1 MQILAALALVV
12 SPVLAPILALTQDP
26 PPKVP
31 DPDTAKYSALLG
43 KHVAKGLVDYEG
55 LRKDRAALDEY
66 LKAVADAHGEH
77 GLAFWL
83 NAYNATVL
91 ASLLDS
97 GPKLPDQVLDLK
109 GFFDARKH
117 KINGAEQTLNE
128 LEGFVRKQ
136 WKDARVH
143 FAFNCGAQSCP
154 PLLARAF
161 VDDKLNAT
169 LEQLT
174 QDFLDGPGIVLDPA
188 AKELRVTRLCEWY
201 KDDFTAKDGS
211 LEAFLRKHVR
221 DGKKL
226 DALDPGQGWKITFQ
240 PYDWK
245 PNARR

>member
-1 MQILAALALVV
+1 MILSALL
-12 SPVLAPILALTQDP
+12 VLASLVQEP
-26 PPKVP
+26 PKKVP
-31 DPDTAKYSALLG
+31 DPDTTRYSALLE

-66 LKAVADAHGEH
+66 LKAVADARGEH

-83 NAYNATVL
+83 NAYNATVI

-97 GPKLPDQVLDLK
+97 GPKLPEQVLDLK
-109 GFFDARKH
+109 GFFDTRKH
-117 KINGAEQTLNE
+117 RINGVDETLNE

-161 VDDKLNAT
+161 VDDKLGAT

-174 QDFLDGPGIVLDPA
+174 QAFLDGPGIVLDPPT
-188 AKELRVTRLCEWY
+188 KELRVTRLCEWY

-211 LEAFLRKHVR
+211 LEAFLRKHVS

-226 DALDPGQGWKITFQ
+226 DALDPAKGWKITFQ
-240 PYDWK
+240 EYDWK